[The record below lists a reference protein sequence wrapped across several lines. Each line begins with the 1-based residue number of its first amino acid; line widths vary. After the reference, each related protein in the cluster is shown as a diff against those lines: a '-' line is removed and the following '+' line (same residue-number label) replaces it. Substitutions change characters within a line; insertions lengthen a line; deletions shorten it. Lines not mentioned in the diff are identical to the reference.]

1 MSNHGRGL
9 GWELRNSAWVLL
21 SFVGLAW
28 IGFFIIGKQAQNK
41 KWLMVGGI
49 YAAILIITFFLVA
62 KWDIFVYIWM
72 IVVLASIIHSFIV
85 RKQFLKERDIILR
98 QREGSTVGRS
108 VDITPKPR
116 ATDYSSAEEKP
127 TEKRT
132 VTIDNDYFDAL
143 NEQLSNATS
152 ETFDVFSQEQ
162 GETRATQ
169 AAININ
175 TCTEEE
181 LASLPG
187 VSVVKAKKAI
197 DYRDQNGGFVSVD
210 EFLAVIAVQ
219 LHFQK
224 QIEGMVCCDD
234 NGPTAPANAES
245 FAAATD
251 SKGVDESTTN
261 DPTAGRILDI

>member
-1 MSNHGRGL
+1 MNNHGRGS

-41 KWLMVGGI
+41 KWLMMGGI

-62 KWDIFVYIWM
+62 KWDVFVYVWM
-72 IVVLASIIHSFIV
+72 IAVLASIVHSFMV
-85 RKQFLKERDIILR
+85 RKQFLKERDDVLR
-98 QREGSTVGRS
+98 QREGSSVGRT
-108 VDITPKPR
+108 VDIAPTPK
-116 ATDYSSAEEKP
+116 ATVDYPAEEKP
-127 TEKRT
+127 TKNRA
-132 VTIDNDYFDAL
+132 VTIDNDFFDDL

-152 ETFDVFSQEQ
+152 ESFDVFSQEQ
-162 GETRATQ
+162 EETRATQ
-169 AAININ
+169 VAINVN

-187 VSVVKAKKAI
+187 VSVVKAKKAV
-197 DYRDQNGGFVSVD
+197 DYRNQNGGFVSVD

-234 NGPTAPANAES
+234 NGPAVHANSENS
-245 FAAATD
+245 ATVTSSKSVSD
-251 SKGVDESTTN
+251 SATN
-261 DPTAGRILDI
+261 DPT